1 MIILSGSAPLFALAL
16 LAMSSLPTGAHS
28 FTDLATPEFQVN
40 THVPGDQRVPHV
52 AADGEGR
59 SVVVWQSLNQGDP
72 GWSVFGQ
79 RLDAMGQ
86 ALGEEFR
93 VNAFSEGLQDGQ
105 RVDMLPD
112 GRFAVT
118 WNGPDRT
125 SESAV
130 IQMRRFNAQGVPLG
144 GDRRVSDD
152 VPQLQILPVIAMLD
166 SGVTVVVWDA
176 RRVIG
181 TNFNVVARHFDASE
195 QPLSPVRAVNQFR
208 ETAQNNVAMAMNL
221 RGDKVVAWQSAAQD
235 GDDWGIFAR
244 CMSFGGIGGDEFQVN
259 QTSQGSQSQP
269 RVAIREDGQFAVVW
283 QDTTGLPSIQY
294 RRVMVRLFDADC
306 QPLGGEMQVNQFD
319 ERVQDLPEISIDG
332 HGVYVLVWQS
342 FPSRFIDQG
351 IYGRRLSPDG
361 HFLGDEFRISQEVE
375 AYQDFPAVAGLP
387 DGGFLATWETLGQDG
402 SGFGIYA
409 RRFFG
414 PAMAAILVESGA
426 DQILAADQ
434 PLPEPLVVRAV
445 DQWGQARPGE
455 RLRFSAPA
463 QGPGVL
469 FEGGLRVV
477 ERISDEQG
485 RVLLTAVAGPLPG
498 PHAVIVEAL
507 DADASARIEL
517 RTQAPAVPVP
527 LGAGWAWLLLVLAV
541 LLPAWPVLV
550 RPRRA

>member
-1 MIILSGSAPLFALAL
+1 MINLSRSVPRFFVAL
-16 LAMSSLPTGAHS
+16 LALPNLPVAAQP
-28 FTDLATPEFQVN
+28 FVDLATPEFQVN

-52 AADGEGR
+52 AADGTGR
-59 SVVVWQSLNQGDP
+59 SVVVWQSLNQDDP
-72 GWSVFGQ
+72 GWSVFAQ
-79 RLDAMGQ
+79 RLDAMGE
-86 ALGEEFR
+86 ALGNEFR
-93 VNAFSEGLQDGQ
+93 VNVFSEGLQDGQ
-105 RVDMLPD
+105 RVAMLPD

-130 IQMRRFNAQGVPLG
+130 IQMRRFDAQGVPLG

-152 VPQLQILPVIAMLD
+152 LPQLQILPVIGLLE
-166 SGVTVVVWDA
+166 SGATVVAWDA

-181 TNFNVVARHFDASE
+181 TNFNVVARYFDANE

-208 ETAQNNVAMAMNL
+208 DSAQYNVAMAMNL
-221 RGDKVVAWQSAAQD
+221 RGDKVVAWQSAGQD
-235 GDDWGIFAR
+235 GDDWGVFAR
-244 CMSFGGIGGDEFQVN
+244 CMSFGGVGGDEFQVN

-294 RRVMVRLFDADC
+294 RRIMVRLFDADC
-306 QPLGGEMQVNQFD
+306 QPLGGEIQANQFD
-319 ERVQDLPEISIDG
+319 EGLQDLPEISIDG

-342 FPSRFIDQG
+342 FPPRFVDQG

-414 PAMAAILVESGA
+414 PAMTAILVESGA
-426 DQILAADQ
+426 DQLLVAEQ

-455 RLRFSAPA
+455 RLRFKAPE
-463 QGPGVL
+463 QGPGVQ

-498 PHAVIVEAL
+498 PHAVIVEAA
-507 DADASARIEL
+507 DADVSTRIEL

-527 LGAGWAWLLLVLAV
+527 LAAGWAWLLLVLAV
-541 LLPAWPVLV
+541 LLPAWLALG
-550 RPRRA
+550 PRRL